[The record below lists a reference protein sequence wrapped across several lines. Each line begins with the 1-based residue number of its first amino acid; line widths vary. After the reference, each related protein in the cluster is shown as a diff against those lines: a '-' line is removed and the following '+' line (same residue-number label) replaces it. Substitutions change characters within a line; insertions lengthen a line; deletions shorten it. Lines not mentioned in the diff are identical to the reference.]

1 MDTMQPG
8 DITLP
13 DRLEAASRR
22 HALPC
27 GAGDMVWHEW
37 GAPEAPPLLL
47 LHGGAGSWRHW
58 ARNIEALASRRRVLA
73 PDLPGLGESAPPR
86 AGIDLPGYAALI
98 MAGFRTLAGEAA
110 RYDLVGFS
118 FGAIISG
125 QIAAEPDARLRSV
138 TLLGAG
144 GMGLARVPVRLARV
158 RDKQGEERQ
167 AAHRANLAMLM
178 IGDPARIDALA
189 MRIQAWNSDH
199 ARLNSRGLV
208 TDGVLRRLL
217 PRIAAPL
224 AMVYGARDA
233 IAYPFMEQ
241 REAALAA
248 ALPGA
253 AFQVIPRAGHWV
265 QFEAAEAVNALL
277 LRRLDGSGPSS

>member
-1 MDTMQPG
+1 MDTIAPE

-27 GAGDMVWHEW
+27 GAGSMVWHEW
-37 GAPEAPPLLL
+37 GAPDAPPLLL

-58 ARNIEALASRRRVLA
+58 ARNVEALATRRRVLA

-86 AGIDLPGYAALI
+86 AGTDLSGYAALI
-98 MAGFRTLAGEAA
+98 MAGFRTLVGEAA
-110 RYDLVGFS
+110 RYDLAGFS

-125 QIAAEPDARLRSV
+125 QIASAADARLRSV

-144 GMGLARVPVRLARV
+144 GMGLARVPVRLAKV
-158 RDKQGEERQ
+158 RDKQGEERR

-189 MRIQAWNSDH
+189 MRIQEWNSDH

-208 TDGVLRRLL
+208 TEGALRRLL
-217 PRIAAPL
+217 PGIRAPL
-224 AMVYGARDA
+224 AMVYGERDA

-265 QFEAAEAVNALL
+265 QFEAAEAINALL
-277 LRRLDGSGPSS
+277 LRRLDGAEPPA